1 MPACIKPAIEVQIKC
16 IREVPI
22 ATFVIVIIVLL
33 FILLSRTRT
42 HPAFLF
48 AAALFVFFLA
58 GWISAADILKQF
70 VNPALVTLVLVLQA
84 AAVIEKTPLSDWMSR
99 MVLVGHSLQRT
110 LARLCLVVFP
120 MSAFLN
126 NTAVAASFL
135 GPLKNNRHFPPAKL
149 LIPLSFAAIIGGTTT
164 LIGTSTNLIING
176 LALEA
181 GMKGLALFQFV
192 WIGLPLCLAGFL
204 YMTFV
209 SHRLLPANES
219 APVLSQANY
228 FLEARVLEGSAHI
241 GRSVAANQFRN
252 LQSLFLAEII
262 RAGHLLS
269 PVSPEEIIQAGDIL
283 VFVGDVHQVRDI
295 DRFDR
300 LAVFTEENIGL
311 LKKNLL
317 EVVLAHTSV
326 LLGKKVKT
334 ADFRARFDAAVVAV
348 RRGSRKLSGK
358 IGSIRLEAGDT
369 LLLAVGPDFAK
380 RENPHHDF
388 ILINKIDMKERLAG
402 KHSALAAALFIT
414 AILAGALELLPLLN
428 SLAILLVLYIL
439 LGYFRFEDLRN
450 NANLDIILLV
460 GSALGISKV
469 MFSSGASAL
478 IAQGVLH
485 FFHGQGAWAGMT
497 GIYLLTLL
505 LTQMVTNN
513 AAAALA
519 FPLAYSAA
527 LSLQVSP
534 LPFIMAVAYG
544 ASAAF
549 LTPHGYQTNL
559 MVYGPGSYRFL
570 DYMKSGLPL
579 LLIYSLVTLA
589 LLPVFFPF

>member
-1 MPACIKPAIEVQIKC
+1 LQKCRHCGTNEVLQ
-16 IREVPI
+16 EVTI
-22 ATFVIVIIVLL
+22 ATFVIAVIIVL

-58 GWISAADILKQF
+58 GMIPAADILKQF
-70 VNPALVTLVLVLQA
+70 INPALVTLVLVLQA
-84 AAVIEKTPLSDWMSR
+84 AAVIEKSPLSDWMSR

-126 NTAVAASFL
+126 NTAVTASFL

-149 LIPLSFAAIIGGTTT
+149 LIPLSYAAIIGGTTT
-164 LIGTSTNLIING
+164 LIGTSTNLVVNG

-181 GMKGLALFQFV
+181 GMKGLALFQFA

-209 SHRLLPANES
+209 SHRLLPANET
-219 APVLSQANY
+219 AANLRQANY

-269 PVSPEEIIQAGDIL
+269 PVNPEEVIQAGDIL
-283 VFVGDVHQVRDI
+283 VFVGDVQKVKDI

-300 LAVFTEENIGL
+300 LAIFTEENIEL
-311 LKKNLL
+311 LRKNLR
-317 EVVLAHTSV
+317 EVVLAHTSS

-334 ADFRARFDAAVVAV
+334 ADFRAKFDAAVVAV
-348 RRGSRKLSGK
+348 RRGDKTLSGK

-369 LLLAVGPDFAK
+369 LLLAIGPDFGK
-380 RENPHHDF
+380 RENLRDNF
-388 ILINKIDMKERLAG
+388 FLVTKVNLRKRLTKGEGIMAI
-402 KHSALAAALFIT
+402 SLFAAAL
-414 AILAGALELLPLLN
+414 LAGTANLVSLLQA
-428 SLAILLVLYIL
+428 LAILLLIYLIL
-439 LGYFRFEDLRN
+439 GFFHFEDLRS
-450 NANLDIILLV
+450 NANLDIVLLV
-460 GSALGISKV
+460 GSALGIAKV

-478 IAQGVLH
+478 VSDAVL
-485 FFHGQGAWAGMT
+485 FLLKDAGPLAHLV
-497 GIYLLTLL
+497 GIYLLTVLL
-505 LTQMVTNN
+505 VQLVTNN

-519 FPLAYSAA
+519 FPLAYSTAI
-527 LSLQVSP
+527 SLKVSP
-534 LPFIMAVAYG
+534 LPFVMAVAYG
-544 ASAAF
+544 ASASF
-549 LTPHGYQTNL
+549 LTPYAYQTNL
-559 MVYGPGSYRFL
+559 MVFGPGSYRFM
-570 DYMKSGLPL
+570 DYLKTGLPL
-579 LLIYSLVTLA
+579 LAIYSLLTLA